1 MDKSNESSE
10 PQRNGSKE
18 YSSNPII
25 TKLQKVLDTRIEND
39 EVTRKNM
46 INLLLFLFLL
56 LKFSLFFFGVDIL
69 TLIFSSTP
77 T

>member
-39 EVTRKNM
+39 EVTWRNM
-46 INLLLFLFLL
+46 ILLLYLFVVVSV
-56 LKFSLFFFGVDIL
+56 KSIL
-69 TLIFSSTP
+69 CE
-77 T
+77 